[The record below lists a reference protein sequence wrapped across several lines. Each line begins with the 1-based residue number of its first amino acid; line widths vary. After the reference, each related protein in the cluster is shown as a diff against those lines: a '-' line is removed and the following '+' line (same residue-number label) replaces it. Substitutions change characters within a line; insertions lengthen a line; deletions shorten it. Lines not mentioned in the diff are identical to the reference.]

1 MPGSLDPVPLLERER
16 PSRLIRLMLAL
27 STMPLPADPTE
38 SPPLNAFITRLTVAG
53 WTIRQAYYRN
63 WTIWRNTSGHAR
75 GLIVLPME
83 RPKSNALH
91 AIFIAVELLRGVT
104 GKWPI
109 DMTLVDQLVPNRLA
123 APPGKSCEEYR
134 AAELELIGWKLWR

>member
-1 MPGSLDPVPLLERER
+1 MPRPLEPVPLSERER
-16 PSRLIRLMLAL
+16 PSRFIRLLLAL
-27 STMPLPADPTE
+27 ATTPLPRDPTD
-38 SPPLNAFITRLTVAG
+38 SPPLNAFIARLVAAG

-63 WTIWRNTSGHAR
+63 WTIWRNAGGHAR
-75 GLIVLPME
+75 GVIVLPIE
-83 RPKSNALH
+83 RPKSNTLH

-123 APPGKSCEEYR
+123 APPDKSCEEYR

>member
-1 MPGSLDPVPLLERER
+1 MPGPLDPAPLLKCER

-27 STMPLPADPTE
+27 STTPLPADPTD

-53 WTIRQAYYRN
+53 RTIRQAYYRN
-63 WTIWRNTSGHAR
+63 WTIWRHTSGNAR
-75 GLIVLPME
+75 GLIVLPIE

-91 AIFIAVELLRGVT
+91 ASFIAVELLRGVT

-123 APPGKSCEEYR
+123 APPGKSCKEYR
-134 AAELELIGWKLWR
+134 AAELELIGWKPWR